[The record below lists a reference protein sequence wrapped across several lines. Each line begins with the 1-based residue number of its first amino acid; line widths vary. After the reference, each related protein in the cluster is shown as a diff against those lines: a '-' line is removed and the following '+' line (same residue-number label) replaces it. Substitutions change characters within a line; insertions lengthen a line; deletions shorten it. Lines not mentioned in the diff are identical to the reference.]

1 MQRWKRRTVR
11 WEHNDQRVSVLLGR
25 ESLYQSNIKYAS
37 FSQRDHYVS
46 ELRKKKTKRKLIAI
60 IFRRKSNPVIENELI
75 GRCKAEDLILISVGP
90 LPTEQNTSEALFQIL
105 FIVAIVAV
113 LALFILVVVLYISNS
128 E

>member
-1 MQRWKRRTVR
+1 M
-11 WEHNDQRVSVLLGR
+11 
-25 ESLYQSNIKYAS
+25 
-37 FSQRDHYVS
+37 
-46 ELRKKKTKRKLIAI
+46 
-60 IFRRKSNPVIENELI
+60 IENELI